1 MYNTKNHQIKKIFIQ
16 KKTCIYKTV
25 ESSFDGVKIV
35 LWCGWLEMM
44 AKSWENCPID

>member
-1 MYNTKNHQIKKIFIQ
+1 MYNQKIIRYKEKNIV
-16 KKTCIYKTV
+16 YKTV
-25 ESSFDGVKIV
+25 ESSFDGVEIV